1 LQPYGQTRIPP
12 SSGARGL
19 KREAKKVEESARKV
33 YNSVAGRVTEEMND
47 GPLEKLEV
55 KLIAKGDN
63 RHEIG
68 VFRRHDGGESTTQFE
83 LTCEEDEFQ
92 PVDY

>member
-1 LQPYGQTRIPP
+1 
-12 SSGARGL
+12 
-19 KREAKKVEESARKV
+19 VEESARKV